1 MEHYLVEKNWRNFP
15 ILCRRLSNYKLA
27 FKKRIL
33 ELENNMKR
41 LSLLK
46 PIYLVLFPIITSL
59 FILIVALGYHILAEY
74 QADII
79 VERQLLNIAA
89 EIRYYDEVLTMS
101 ANMGALT
108 GDSIWERR
116 YMDVVGKLDLAMTNA
131 VGLNLESK
139 AYIDEVSVAN
149 QHLIA
154 LESKAFDL
162 VRAGRKAEAIDMM
175 FSDEY
180 KQYKLIYSD
189 GISSFITSLQEAQK
203 VHERQ
208 KNDKLVISTIMI
220 FFLFLSIIFILLYT
234 FRLLAKHLDIENLLI
249 QVSRRLLSQGS
260 ERVDE
265 DIQWFLAM
273 VADKA
278 KADYACLVHRS
289 GVELLNVWY
298 YSDTTSSANDM
309 TMRLSDISMS
319 MKSDSNG
326 IVDWTD
332 ISRQSGDER
341 LQKQMLKEMGIE
353 SYICVTAVLNHA
365 DELQISLAS
374 TRRRLAFN
382 RADYPILISLLEII
396 SQAIKQQAH
405 KDRLFE
411 LATKDSLTGL
421 INRNSFL
428 EKLKQ
433 VMEQQ
438 KCSDITSALLMLD
451 IDHFKRIN
459 DTYGHAVG
467 DLALAYFAKRVKSC
481 LREID
486 VVGRLGGEEF
496 AVILPNTN
504 AEDALIVAE
513 RIRKAIESGSVI
525 TSSETVHFTV
535 SIGGTMI
542 VTADQERGVPLKRAD
557 SAMYI
562 AKQEGRNQVQFLFLE
577 SK

>member
-1 MEHYLVEKNWRNFP
+1 
-15 ILCRRLSNYKLA
+15 
-27 FKKRIL
+27 
-33 ELENNMKR
+33 MKR

-46 PIYLVLFPIITSL
+46 PIYLILFPIITSL

-74 QADII
+74 QTDII
-79 VERQLLNIAA
+79 VERELLNIAA

-108 GDSIWERR
+108 DDSIWEKR
-116 YMDVVGKLDLAMTNA
+116 YMDVVGKLDLAMANA
-131 VGLNLESK
+131 VALNLESK

-154 LESKAFDL
+154 LESKVFDL
-162 VRAGRKAEAIDMM
+162 VRAGRKTEAIDMM
-175 FSDEY
+175 SSDEY
-180 KQYKLIYSD
+180 KQYKLIYSN

-208 KNDKLVISTIMI
+208 RNDKLVISTVMI

-234 FRLLAKHLDIENLLI
+234 FRLLAKRLDIENLLS

-289 GVELLNVWY
+289 GVELRNVWY
-298 YSDTTSSANDM
+298 STSSANDM

-319 MKSDSNG
+319 MKSDTNG

-353 SYICVTAVLNHA
+353 SYLCVTEVLNHT

-421 INRNSFL
+421 INRSSFL

-459 DTYGHAVG
+459 DTYGHATG
-467 DLALAYFAKRVKSC
+467 DLALVYFAKRVESC

-557 SAMYI
+557 IAMYI
-562 AKQEGRNQVQFLFLE
+562 AKQEGRNQVQFLF
-577 SK
+577 